1 MSSSDETTNEA
12 SIKKCCN
19 LQFKMECLKDP
30 NFKDWFVAGQK
41 ILVIVSAARSP
52 LEIQTGRR
60 YYDEDSDR

>member
-1 MSSSDETTNEA
+1 
-12 SIKKCCN
+12 
-19 LQFKMECLKDP
+19 MECLKDP